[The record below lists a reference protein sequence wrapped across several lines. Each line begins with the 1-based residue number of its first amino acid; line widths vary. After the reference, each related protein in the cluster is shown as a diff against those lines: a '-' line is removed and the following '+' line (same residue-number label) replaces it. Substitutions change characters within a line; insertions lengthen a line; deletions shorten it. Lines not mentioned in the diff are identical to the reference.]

1 MSWNE
6 LVVHTTDEATEA
18 IANIL
23 NDFGANGVVIEDPN
37 DLTIEKR
44 AQYGELYELDPTKY
58 PKEGVRIK
66 AYFIHND
73 EWTSKKAAIQQQIT
87 ALEQHGINIGAN
99 TIDVNTVVEED
110 WENEWKKYFKPMK
123 VSEKL
128 VIVPSWENYEHQPG
142 EKIIKM
148 DPGMAFGTGTHPTTM
163 LSLQAVE
170 SVINKDDIVLDVGSG
185 SGVLSIASVLLG
197 AKHVYS
203 YDLDEVAVSSTKVNR
218 DMNDFE
224 QQMTV
229 KQNDL
234 LKNIHQPANL
244 IVSNILA
251 DILLLVIDDAWNNL
265 LPEGY
270 FITSGI
276 IRDKANLVQ
285 TKMEERGF
293 IIVEKNEQDNWIS
306 FIAQK
311 SNHE

>member
-311 SNHE
+311 K

>member
-6 LVVHTTDEATEA
+6 LVVHTTNEATEA

-58 PKEGVRIK
+58 PKVGVRIK

-73 EWTSKKAAIQQQIT
+73 EWTSKKAGIQQQIT

-185 SGVLSIASVLLG
+185 SGVLSIAAVLLG

-311 SNHE
+311 K

>member
-6 LVVHTTDEATEA
+6 LVVHTTNEATEA

-58 PKEGVRIK
+58 PKEGIRIK

-73 EWTSKKAAIQQQIT
+73 EWKAKKEAIQLQIT

-123 VSEKL
+123 VSDKI

-170 SVINKDDIVLDVGSG
+170 SVINQDDIVLDVGSG
-185 SGVLSIASVLLG
+185 SGVLSIAAVLLG

-218 DMNDFE
+218 DMNNFE
-224 QQMTV
+224 QLMTV

-265 LPEGY
+265 LPNGY

-276 IRDKANLVQ
+276 IEDKADLVQ

-293 IIVEKNEQDNWIS
+293 IIVEKSEQERWIS

-311 SNHE
+311 K

>member
-6 LVVHTTDEATEA
+6 LVVHTTNEATEA

-58 PKEGVRIK
+58 PKEGIRIK

-73 EWTSKKAAIQQQIT
+73 EWEAKKEAIQLQIT

-123 VSEKL
+123 VSDKI

-170 SVINKDDIVLDVGSG
+170 SVINQDDIILDVGSG
-185 SGVLSIASVLLG
+185 SGVLSIAAVLLG

-218 DMNDFE
+218 DMNNFE
-224 QQMTV
+224 QLMTV

-265 LPEGY
+265 LPNGY

-276 IRDKANLVQ
+276 IEDKADLVQ

-293 IIVEKNEQDNWIS
+293 IIVEKSEQERWIS

-311 SNHE
+311 K